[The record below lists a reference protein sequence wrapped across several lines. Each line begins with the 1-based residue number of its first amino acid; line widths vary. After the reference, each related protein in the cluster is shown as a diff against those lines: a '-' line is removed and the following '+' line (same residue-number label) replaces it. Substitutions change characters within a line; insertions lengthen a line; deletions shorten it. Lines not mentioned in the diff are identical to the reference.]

1 MRTLLMLPLL
11 LLPFTAQAASLLP
24 GGDYPA
30 PTAAPRCGLCP
41 ATARWTGGCTAP
53 TWKPIASAWRRIS
66 PLPGKMRSVSANGWK
81 KPCASTMKSR
91 GICNS
96 TIPPHANLT
105 YGGPLRCGA
114 INAERRSSFSE
125 APPHIRP
132 TDSNL
137 FDIYS
142 EALRTA
148 LRHPSEAGEPIPR
161 DALFRNRPPLCS
173 KPTRRHTARSFP

>member
-30 PTAAPRCGLCP
+30 PDCRSPLRPLPGDSPMDWRMYRSDMEAYRQCVEAYL
-41 ATARWTGGCTAP
+41 ATARQDAE
-53 TWKPIASAWRRIS
+53 RIRKRMEKAVREYNEES
-66 PLPGKMRSVSANGWK
+66 GNLY
-81 KPCASTMKSR
+81 
-91 GICNS
+91 S

-161 DALFRNRPPLCS
+161 DVLFRNRPPLCS

>member
-30 PTAAPRCGLCP
+30 PDCRSPLRPLPGDSP
-41 ATARWTGGCTAP
+41 MD
-53 TWKPIASAWRRIS
+53 WKPIASAWRRIS

-81 KPCASTMKSR
+81 KPCASTMKSQ

-96 TIPPHANLT
+96 TIPPHTHLT
-105 YGGPLRCGA
+105 YGGPLRRGA

-125 APPHIRP
+125 APRI
-132 TDSNL
+132 
-137 FDIYS
+137 
-142 EALRTA
+142 
-148 LRHPSEAGEPIPR
+148 
-161 DALFRNRPPLCS
+161 
-173 KPTRRHTARSFP
+173 